1 VPTFRDHT
9 ERYLSIYT
17 PVLPA
22 DPGVCEICHG
32 APGEGFHRCSSC
44 VQTMRHVSR
53 PVQRVVPISLYQ
65 TPGQLWKVLRDYK
78 DGLTV
83 TQRRKFTLQ
92 VAATIGR
99 FLVNHQRC
107 IGGSAREPWD
117 LIVTVPSSKERAGTH
132 PLRLAIDML
141 PASFSDRAA
150 DVLRRGTVQVDHR
163 RADDLGFLVDAD
175 VGGARIL
182 LVDDTLTDDR
192 RARAECRIGV
202 ATCGWSGSGRS
213 GRRPG
218 DPPRVEQESAA
229 LWRAARSRRFSFDTC
244 CLERDVPPKP
254 PFDLDAS

>member
-9 ERYLSIYT
+9 EPYLSIYT

-22 DPGVCEICHG
+22 DLGVCEICHG

-53 PVQRVVPISLYQ
+53 PVRRVVPISLYQ

-83 TQRRKFTLQ
+83 IQRRKFTLQ

-99 FLVNHQRC
+99 FLVNHQRG
-107 IGGSAREPWD
+107 IGGSVQEPWG

-141 PASFSDRAA
+141 PAQFSDRAA

-182 LVDDTLTDDR
+182 LLDDTLTTG
-192 RARAECRIGV
+192 ARVQSAASALQLAGGQVVGAVVVGRVIRPE
-202 ATCGWSGSGRS
+202 WSK
-213 GRRPG
+213 
-218 DPPRVEQESAA
+218 ESAA
-229 LWRAARSRRFSFDTC
+229 LWSAARSRRFSFDTC
-244 CLERDVPPKP
+244 CLERDVPPEP

>member
-9 ERYLSIYT
+9 EPYLSIYT

-44 VQTMRHVSR
+44 VQTMRHVSH
-53 PVQRVVPISLYQ
+53 PVRRVVPISLYQ

-83 TQRRKFTLQ
+83 TQRHRFTLQ

-99 FLVNHQRC
+99 FLVSHQGC
-107 IGGSAREPWD
+107 IAGSMREPWD

-141 PASFSDRAA
+141 PAPFSDRAA

-175 VGGARIL
+175 LGGARIL
-182 LVDDTLTDDR
+182 LVDDTLTTG
-192 RARAECRIGV
+192 ARVQSAASALQLAGGRVV
-202 ATCGWSGSGRS
+202 AAVVVGRVIRPEWSK
-213 GRRPG
+213 
-218 DPPRVEQESAA
+218 ESAA

-254 PFDLDAS
+254 PFDLDA